1 MMLPPTQKQELRW
14 SLVVFGCCC
23 LLFLARG
30 KKAEVTPDLGGNGL
44 FLVHLPQHFSSDFF
58 FFRKAS
64 TTLQGGFHAQNRKEG
79 KLRMVPVLE
88 SCTPAPSV
96 WNTAPTGRRTQLGT
110 PSAIWTPASKED
122 CANTQGH
129 LGTPSLMNPIIDK
142 CCLTHFINTK
152 RKTEPCISIRLKDM
166 SVIYEQ

>member
-58 FFRKAS
+58 FLERHLQHCKVGFMPKTERKGNSEWFLSLSPAHLPPLS
-64 TTLQGGFHAQNRKEG
+64 GTQPPQVEG
-79 KLRMVPVLE
+79 LSWGPPQRY
-88 SCTPAPSV
+88 
-96 WNTAPTGRRTQLGT
+96 
-110 PSAIWTPASKED
+110 
-122 CANTQGH
+122 GH
-129 LGTPSLMNPIIDK
+129 LPL
-142 CCLTHFINTK
+142 
-152 RKTEPCISIRLKDM
+152 RKTVQTLRATLERLH
-166 SVIYEQ
+166 